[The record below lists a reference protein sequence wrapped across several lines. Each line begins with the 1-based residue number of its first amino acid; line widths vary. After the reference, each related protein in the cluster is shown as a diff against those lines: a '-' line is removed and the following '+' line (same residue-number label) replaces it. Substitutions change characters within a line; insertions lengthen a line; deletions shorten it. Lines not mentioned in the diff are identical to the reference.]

1 MNSCN
6 NMSYTKP
13 KLVKAI
19 DAVTATTT
27 SNPIDVRGARKVV
40 IRCERAN
47 HAAGSTAFSV
57 TGSVDK
63 GTTFDAVNI
72 VDEVVNT
79 NAQTVTR
86 SASKT
91 LSANGVSYIALDM
104 EYIAFDQIKCTV
116 TETTDGTHSMWVYI
130 TY

>member
-1 MNSCN
+1 
-6 NMSYTKP
+6 MSYTKP

-27 SNPIDVRGARKVV
+27 SSAIDVRGAKKIV
-40 IRCERAN
+40 IRCQRAN
-47 HAAGSTAFSV
+47 HVTGSTAFSV
-57 TGSVDK
+57 TGSIDK

-72 VDEVVNT
+72 VDHTTNT

-86 SASKT
+86 SASK
-91 LSANGVSYIALDM
+91 SSGAANGVFWIAVDM
-104 EYIAFDQIKCTV
+104 EYMAFDQIKCTV